1 MSRRDGAWLLLL
13 GLVLLGANLAFYRFP
28 GLVMRVFTAH
38 FMLPVPQLGLEGLL
52 LSWFL
57 AACTLVVLGGRAAL
71 DRRRARV

>member
-1 MSRRDGAWLLLL
+1 LLLL

-52 LSWFL
+52 FSWFL